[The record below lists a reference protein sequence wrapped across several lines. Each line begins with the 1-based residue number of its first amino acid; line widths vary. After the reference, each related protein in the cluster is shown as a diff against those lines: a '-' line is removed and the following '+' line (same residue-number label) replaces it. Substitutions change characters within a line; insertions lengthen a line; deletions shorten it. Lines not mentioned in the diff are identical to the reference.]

1 MRVYFLF
8 YKDELDMSGLSGLI
22 LLKVLYIM
30 NISPGGGGWWW
41 LETNDSMSCT
51 KHPNNLH

>member
-1 MRVYFLF
+1 MR
-8 YKDELDMSGLSGLI
+8 GLSGLI

-30 NISPGGGGWWW
+30 NIS
-41 LETNDSMSCT
+41 LVVAETNDSMSCT